1 MSVARPGPDIDC
13 PECGVASGLR
23 CRSLTTNRSTD
34 THVARWEAWYE
45 RTQRRRKEA
54 MGQVVLAPV
63 PEVCAC
69 GNRFDG
75 DNLCMISAC
84 EQET

>member
-1 MSVARPGPDIDC
+1 MSFLVSVAC
-13 PECGVASGLR
+13 PKCGAAEGER
-23 CRSLTTNRSTD
+23 CRSLTTRRVTD
-34 THVARWEAWYE
+34 THVARFDAFYDKPKI
-45 RTQRRRKEA
+45 RMPA
-54 MGQVVLAPV
+54 V
-63 PEVCAC
+63 PEVCSC

>member
-1 MSVARPGPDIDC
+1 MSPGPDIDC
-13 PECGVASGLR
+13 PTCGVEARLR
-23 CRSLTTNRSTD
+23 CRSLTTRRSTD
-34 THVARWEAWYE
+34 THVARYDALYDRQTTLR
-45 RTQRRRKEA
+45 RTRQGK
-54 MGQVVLAPV
+54 VTLP
-63 PEVCAC
+63 PPSEVCVC

>member
-1 MSVARPGPDIDC
+1 MSGPGPDIEC
-13 PECGVASGLR
+13 PVCKVEPRAR
-23 CRSLTTNRSTD
+23 CRTLKTGRTTD
-34 THVARWEAWYE
+34 THHARYDALFDRSQRAAKE
-45 RTQRRRKEA
+45 R
-54 MGQVVLAPV
+54 MGQVVLPPV
-63 PEVCAC
+63 PEVCSC